1 MSIDRGMDKEDMVHT
16 CSGILV
22 IKQNKEVTLVETWV
36 DLRIVIQN
44 EVREESKYGIIFLI
58 YEI

>member
-44 EVREESKYGIIFLI
+44 EVREESNSGIIFLI

>member
-22 IKQNKEVTLVETWV
+22 IKRNKEVPLVETRV
-36 DLRIVIQN
+36 DLGIVIQN
-44 EVREESKYGIIFLI
+44 EVSQREKQIRYNIPYI
-58 YEI
+58 

>member
-22 IKQNKEVTLVETWV
+22 IKRNKEVTLVETWV